1 MLIVAKICI
10 LMHCSSNFYANV
22 MVIKIIEWN
31 FMVVVILQ
39 ILSGKIPFL
48 TKGPWALFFGGKEIL
63 HELSNA
69 KPGRHLPYLYLI
81 SIIFNLVIFG
91 IIPKG

>member
-1 MLIVAKICI
+1 MRGQVRDGQD
-10 LMHCSSNFYANV
+10 SSLLVLVPSRPRNFTLGF
-22 MVIKIIEWN
+22 I
-31 FMVVVILQ
+31 VVVILQ